1 MSEKFPGIHFGFRD
15 RHGRRGFGGRW
26 HVRLLRSLR
35 LRRGYHG
42 CGWRLDCRRR
52 VFGGEGSSR

>member
-1 MSEKFPGIHFGFRD
+1 MSEEFRGIHFGFRD
-15 RHGRRGFGGRW
+15 GHGRRGLSGCW

-42 CGWRLDCRRR
+42 CGWRGRRG
-52 VFGGEGSSR
+52 VFGGKGSSG